1 MLPVTEGLLVAVLG
15 THLVLLVFVAWQIA
29 HCLRRV
35 ALYIRRARRLVNDG
49 KMDCDELIDELMSV
63 AGSAAGRWRWS
74 SRGGSTGSRPSGDA
88 RRAAGGRTGAKTP
101 RTARCHR
108 GGRPSRAVRTGGPWE
123 SIHRRSNRRS
133 GRYRNRSKAWGG
145 DDEDA
150 GVCGAPAL

>member
-29 HCLRRV
+29 QCLRRV
-35 ALYIRRARRLVNDG
+35 ALLIRRARRLVIG

-63 AGSAAGRWRWS
+63 ADPQGAGAGLAEGAPPAAA
-74 SRGGSTGSRPSGDA
+74 P
-88 RRAAGGRTGAKTP
+88 AAMPDTPQEDERMQKTP

-133 GRYRNRSKAWGG
+133 GRYRNREDVRPLRSKA
-145 DDEDA
+145 
-150 GVCGAPAL
+150 